1 LAGFS
6 GFLRRLR
13 AEWRRVLLRFTLGLA
28 GASLAWLALAPVYAW
43 GLAAMARAAA
53 PVLENTPG
61 AYYAVEGSRVLV
73 HRPVRL
79 PGQTQMRDVVYTV
92 WLASGAFGLPVLTA
106 LILATPGWSG
116 GTRARALAWGLGLL
130 TITQIASMLVSVD
143 FWQQMPVTILQGPA
157 FYLSGHSARR
167 LQVISAVYYFFE
179 IMGRGFFVL
188 VVYVALLGFRETSR
202 PAGRG
207 AGRNAKCPCGSGRKF
222 KHCCGA
228 LA

>member
-13 AEWRRVLLRFTLGLA
+13 AERRRVLLRFTLGLA

-43 GLAAMARAAA
+43 GLAAVARAAA
-53 PVLENTPG
+53 PLLENTSG

-79 PGQTQMRDVVYTV
+79 PGQAQMRDVVYTV
-92 WLASGAFGLPVLTA
+92 WLASGAFGLPVLAA

-116 GTRARALAWGLGLL
+116 GTRVRALGWGLGLL

-143 FWQQMPVTILQGPA
+143 FWQQMPVTVQGPA

-167 LQVISAVYYFFE
+167 LQVISAIYYFFE

-188 VVYVALLGFRETSR
+188 MLYVALLGFLETR
-202 PAGRG
+202 RAAGRG
-207 AGRNAKCPCGSGRKF
+207 VGRNAKCPCGSGRKF
-222 KHCCGA
+222 KHCCGTG
-228 LA
+228 

>member
-28 GASLAWLALAPVYAW
+28 GASLAWLALAPVYAG
-43 GLAAMARAAA
+43 GLAAVARAAV

-61 AYYAVEGSRVLV
+61 AYYTVEGSRVLV
-73 HRPVRL
+73 YRPVRL

-92 WLASGAFGLPVLTA
+92 WLASGAFGLPVLAA

-143 FWQQMPVTILQGPA
+143 FWQQMPVTLLQGPA

-188 VVYVALLGFRETSR
+188 VVYVALVGFCETR
-202 PAGRG
+202 LPAGRG
-207 AGRNAKCPCGSGRKF
+207 AERNAKCPCGSGRKF

-228 LA
+228 AA

>member
-6 GFLRRLR
+6 GFLRSLR
-13 AEWRRVLLRFTLGLA
+13 AEWPRVLLRFTLGLA

-43 GLAAMARAAA
+43 GLATVARAAA
-53 PVLENTPG
+53 PLLENTPG

-79 PGQTQMRDVVYTV
+79 PGQAQMRDVVYTV
-92 WLASGAFGLPVLTA
+92 WLASGAFGLPALAA

-116 GTRARALAWGLGLL
+116 RTRARALAWGLGLL
-130 TITQIASMLVSVD
+130 TVTQIASMLVAVD
-143 FWQQMPVTILQGPA
+143 FWQQMPVRLLNVPA
-157 FYLSGHSARR
+157 FYLSGHSPVR

-188 VVYVALLGFRETSR
+188 VAYVALLGLRETPRRSR
-202 PAGRG
+202 RG
-207 AGRNAKCPCGSGRKF
+207 AGRNARCPCGSGRKF
-222 KHCCGA
+222 KRCCGA
-228 LA
+228 AA